1 MANFRHL
8 VFFVGVGK
16 DGWRKSRFLSPFSV
30 DDGIK
35 KLPMAHTDSH
45 GQGKETVWIFCEK
58 VSAIECE
65 EVYDHRRYVGLFFVN
80 VPGAHGVLGL
90 VDFLETARV
99 GTHQPVVSWL

>member
-1 MANFRHL
+1 M
-8 VFFVGVGK
+8 GVGK

-30 DDGIK
+30 DDGMK
-35 KLPMAHTDSH
+35 RLWMAHTDSH

-58 VSAIECE
+58 VSVIECE

-90 VDFLETARV
+90 VDVRKTARV